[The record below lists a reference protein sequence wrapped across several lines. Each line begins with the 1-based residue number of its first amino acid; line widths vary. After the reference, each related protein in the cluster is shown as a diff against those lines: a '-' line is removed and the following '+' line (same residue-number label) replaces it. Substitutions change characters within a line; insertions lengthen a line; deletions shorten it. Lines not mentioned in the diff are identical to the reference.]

1 MEFREGGSPLSA
13 QQLNKGKTMRKMTVS
28 LEVKLVINADEAVEL
43 SQIID
48 EMEYSFKDTTGF
60 ANIEDETIENYE
72 VIDSK

>member
-1 MEFREGGSPLSA
+1 
-13 QQLNKGKTMRKMTVS
+13 MRKITVS

-48 EMEYSFKDTTGF
+48 EMEYSFNDTTGF